1 MCRKATWLL
10 GSLLLFVALSGC
22 TIYVADPD
30 EMAAPPPSLEEAPPR
45 LLSVEATPNR
55 ITSGE
60 RTKITFRIRYEDW
73 NQDVGPETAELRRS
87 IEKVAGSFRLAPST
101 KVLSVPVEPQGREG
115 IVRYELYVEV
125 PFGVEG
131 RIRVTFA
138 LADNNSGWS
147 DERAITLPIE
157 VF

>member
-1 MCRKATWLL
+1 MCRKATWIL
-10 GSLLLFVALSGC
+10 GPLLLFVALNGC
-22 TIYVADPD
+22 TIYVANPD
-30 EMAAPPPSLEEAPPR
+30 EMMPPPPQLEQAPPR
-45 LLSVEATPNR
+45 LLSVEATPDR

-73 NQDVGPETAELRRS
+73 NQDVGPETVSLRRS
-87 IEKVAGSFRLAPST
+87 IEKVEGTFRLDPST
-101 KVLSVPVEPQGREG
+101 KVLSVPVEPHGREG
-115 IVRYELYVEV
+115 VARYELYVDV

-138 LADNNSGWS
+138 LADNRSGWS
-147 DERAITLPIE
+147 EERAITLPVE